1 MNVLI
6 IGGGRT
12 GALLGELLIKSGNNL
27 TFIEKRREVAT
38 RLSADLVP
46 ARVITGDGSSPGVLR
61 EAETYRSDVVVA
73 VAGEDETNLVVCL
86 LARNEFHV
94 PLVVARINNPQ
105 NGWLFTKD
113 MGVDVAVDQAEIISR
128 LVQEEIT
135 LGEMVTLLKMR
146 RGQLTL
152 TEQRL
157 APDSWTVGK
166 KVSELMLPKGIVLVA
181 IFRRG
186 EVLVPRGETLLEAD
200 DEVLALAKTGLER
213 SLVERLQA

>member
-6 IGGGRT
+6 VGGGRT
-12 GALLGELLIKSGNNL
+12 GALLGELMVKSGHSL
-27 TFIEKRREVAT
+27 TFIEKCREVAT
-38 RLSADLVP
+38 RLSADLQT
-46 ARVITGDGSSPGVLR
+46 ARVIAGDGSSPGILR
-61 EAETYRSDVVVA
+61 EAETYSSDVVVA

-146 RGQLTL
+146 RGRLTL
-152 TEQRL
+152 TEQRI
-157 APDSWTVGK
+157 APSSWAVGK
-166 KVSELMLPKGIVLVA
+166 KVSELQLPDGIVLVA
-181 IFRRG
+181 IFRPG
-186 EVLVPRGETLLEAD
+186 EVLVPRGNTVLEAE
-200 DEVLALAKTGLER
+200 DEVLALANAGLET
-213 SLVERLQA
+213 SLIEKL

>member
-6 IGGGRT
+6 VGGGRT
-12 GALLGELLIKSGNNL
+12 GALLGALLIKSGHSL
-27 TFIEKRREVAT
+27 TFIEKRREVAA
-38 RLSADLVP
+38 RLSTDLPP
-46 ARVITGDGSSPGVLR
+46 ARVISGDGSSPGILR

-146 RGQLTL
+146 RGQLTF

-157 APDSWTVGK
+157 NPGSWAVGK
-166 KVSELMLPKGIVLVA
+166 KVSELMLPNGIVLVA
-181 IFRRG
+181 IFRGG
-186 EVLVPRGETLLEAD
+186 EVLVPRGNTVLEAE
-200 DEVLALAKTGLER
+200 DEVLSLAKAGLEA
-213 SLVERLQA
+213 SLIERLYA